1 MLTGKKRR
9 TDQVVHDRAIPP
21 EVWRFI
27 SAVVVVTVAI
37 GVVLYVLI
45 SQEATV
51 EAERSAQEVARV
63 QGLGVVEPVLTD
75 GILSSDLATLDTIDR
90 VVRNRVLDA
99 RTVRVKI
106 WNSSGRILYSD
117 EGRLVGKSFALG
129 DDEENVLRQDL
140 VDSSLSDL
148 SKPENQYERS
158 FGKLLEVYLPLRTP
172 TGQKV
177 LFETYQE
184 FASVQAQQRQVMLEV
199 GPVLA
204 AGLLMLLILELPLA
218 WSMARGL
225 RKAAREREMLLRRAV
240 DASEG
245 ERRRIARDLH
255 DGVVQR
261 LAGTSMSLSAAA
273 LGGNGEQHRAD
284 VLNES
289 ASAVREAIRELRSL
303 IVKIA
308 PSGLNGDNLPDA
320 LSDLA
325 EPLRALGVEVP
336 LNAEPCRLDSDRAQ
350 LVFRVAQEALRNVAR
365 HAQAKHVTVE
375 VRSDGAGCR
384 LTVSDDGKGFD
395 PELGDISQR
404 QGHLGLKL
412 LQTLAE
418 DGNARLRVTSAP
430 GKGSSIEM
438 KLP

>member
-1 MLTGKKRR
+1 MTGKSSGGEQSPR
-9 TDQVVHDRAIPP
+9 DPPIPA
-21 EVWRFI
+21 EVWRFVA
-27 SAVVVVTVAI
+27 AVVVVTVAI
-37 GVVLYVLI
+37 GVVLFILI
-45 SQEATV
+45 SQEAIV
-51 EAERSAQEVARV
+51 QAERSSQEVARV

-75 GILSSDLATLDTIDR
+75 GLLSSDPAAVGAIDKVIR
-90 VVRNRVLDA
+90 SRVLDA

-106 WNSSGRILYSD
+106 WDSSGKILYSD
-117 EGRLVGKSFALG
+117 EARLIGQAFPLG
-129 DDEENVLRQDL
+129 TDEQGVLRYDL
-140 VDSSLSDL
+140 VDSSVSDL
-148 SKPENQYERS
+148 SRPENRFERS

-184 FASVQAQQRQVMLEV
+184 FASVEAQQRQVMLQV

-204 AGLLMLLILELPLA
+204 AGLLLLLILEVPLA

-261 LAGTSMSLSAAA
+261 LAGTSMSLAAA
-273 LGGNGEQHRAD
+273 GLAGDREGPRGG
-284 VLNES
+284 VLQES
-289 ASAVREAIRELRSL
+289 ALAIREAIRELRSL

-308 PSGLNGDNLPDA
+308 PSGLTGDNLADA

-325 EPLRALGVEVP
+325 EPLKAAGVNVEV
-336 LNAEPCRLDSDRAQ
+336 NATPCRLDTDRAQ

-365 HAQAKHVTVE
+365 HASAHRVAVDLHST
-375 VRSDGAGCR
+375 DTGCT
-384 LTVSDDGKGFD
+384 LTVVDDGKGFNLQ
-395 PELGDISQR
+395 PAVATSRE
-404 QGHLGLKL
+404 GHLGLSL
-412 LQTLAE
+412 LSTLAE
-418 DGNARLRVTSAP
+418 DGNAELRVVSAP
-430 GKGSSIEM
+430 GKGTRVEM
-438 KLP
+438 TVR